1 MINFLNRKL
10 MLSQFEV
17 QFRVLTQQ
25 LRRFVKTTRRKI
37 GSSLSEGLWVRAR
50 HRGPN
55 YNANARKSV
64 HGTMM

>member
-1 MINFLNRKL
+1 MFKFSNRKL
-10 MLSQFEV
+10 VLNQFEV
-17 QFRVLTQQ
+17 QFRVLIQQ
-25 LRRFVKTTRRKI
+25 LRRVVKTTRRKI
-37 GSSLSEGLWVRAR
+37 GSSLSEGLWARAR

>member
-1 MINFLNRKL
+1 
-10 MLSQFEV
+10 
-17 QFRVLTQQ
+17 LTQQ